1 MLKRYIALSLLTA
14 VSMFLLSGCYPTGMI
29 RAESDK
35 SGDEKTV
42 YEIADEIENFALS
55 LTLPDDVP
63 PETIPKLKM
72 AHQQWDKDKLCE
84 IFLSDD
90 PLIDQ
95 FDFDVENEPGKL
107 YWYETANDVFY
118 FSPGKITYDID
129 KNDLYGYDQL
139 KNSFE
144 DTRLDGQYT
153 SAKECNFPLSDAIDT
168 VNGIIDKIGI
178 KHYTLSN
185 VWAVTADI
193 ANDLLSDKKRMI
205 KHEDGLELVPY
216 LLWTSDND
224 AYYLKYSIAY
234 ENIPFMANS
243 AKFADLFTPQ
253 GTSITAIVKKDK
265 LMWFSCEEIY
275 SMEYETIDSVSVK
288 VSAEAALRDILES
301 YSRRSMQS
309 LHEIFDVKLVYVYFE
324 RVDDPT
330 GLNYILMPM
339 WEFDYGRDHG
349 DPEGLFRRTIC
360 VDLQTGNRFDNG

>member
-14 VSMFLLSGCYPTGMI
+14 ASMFLLSGCYPTGMI

-42 YEIADEIENFALS
+42 YEIADEIENFTLS

-95 FDFDVENEPGKL
+95 FEYDADLDPGKL
-107 YWYETANDVFY
+107 YWYETADDVFY

-129 KNDLYGYDQL
+129 KNDLYGYDEL
-139 KNSFE
+139 KNMFNN
-144 DTRLDGQYT
+144 RLLDEKYT
-153 SAKECNFPLSDAIDT
+153 SAKECNFPLSDVIDT

-178 KHYTLSN
+178 KHYTLSK

-205 KHEDGLELVPY
+205 RHEDGVERVPY
-216 LLWTSDND
+216 LRWTSDND

-243 AKFADLFTPQ
+243 AKFVDFFMPY
-253 GTSITAIVKKDK
+253 GTSINAIVTKDK

-301 YSRRSMQS
+301 YSRRSMPS
-309 LHEIFDVKLVYVYFE
+309 LHEIFDVKLVYANFE
-324 RVDDPT
+324 LVDDPT

-339 WEFDYGRDHG
+339 WEFDYGRDNG
-349 DPEGLFRRTIC
+349 NSEGLSRHTIC
-360 VDLQTGNRFDNG
+360 VDLQTGNRFDDG